1 MRRGSTRRR
10 AQREFPI
17 RYDDGFRGG
26 IAMLVSAPVLAV
38 PLIAFGRQ
46 GLREEAGLVLAA
58 LCATF
63 SVFFLL
69 YLLWTHRLFS
79 RTAPADALRIAA
91 TQHRRGASRLSR
103 VIGLKTAEDWSM
115 TAALVALLVSL
126 VAAAVGVRQGG
137 MWLPLLV
144 LLTVGTAWATVVYA
158 FALRYFRL
166 HAAGETIHFD
176 IVESPGFGDFVSMAV
191 MVSSVGAMSAGT
203 PRTRAGLGTVRT
215 HTFISFAFNALVVA
229 MAVSLISSLI
239 ISG

>member
-63 SVFFLL
+63 SV
-69 YLLWTHRLFS
+69 
-79 RTAPADALRIAA
+79 TAPADALRIAA